1 VDSLPDNVDAIRWR
15 IEEVDN
21 QIIGLIG
28 KRMKL
33 AKQMGQHKV
42 DTKKTIRN
50 LKVEDQVIARYVSRA
65 KEAGISEAVSRQ
77 IAMLLIRESVEAQLC
92 LPQVEEP
99 KKITIVGGSG
109 KMGAWFSRFFA
120 QRGHEILVNDIVSST
135 IYPFEN
141 NLRRA
146 ISDADVVVVAA
157 PISDS
162 PDVLKSVLE
171 LKPKGLVFDLSS
183 VKEPVVKMLRN
194 AVAKGERVCS
204 VHPMFGPDA
213 ESMLERNL
221 LLCDCGSPEAI
232 EETKELFGSAG
243 ASISVMPIER
253 HDELIAYVLGMSHAL
268 NIAFFEAL
276 ANSGHTFE
284 ELRVAASTTFD
295 HQVANSRRVAKE
307 DPEMYYDIQH
317 LNPHNIGALDALL
330 EAMEEVRSA
339 AKEKESDDFVHIME
353 RGKEYFGGE

>member
-1 VDSLPDNVDAIRWR
+1 MPDNIDAVRWR

-21 QIIGLIG
+21 EIISLIG
-28 KRMKL
+28 QRMKL

-42 DTKKTIRN
+42 NTKKSIRN

-65 KEAGISEAVSRQ
+65 KEAGVSEVVSRQ
-77 IAMLLIRESVEAQLC
+77 IAMMLIRESVEAQLR
-92 LPQVEEP
+92 LPKAVEP

-146 ISDADVVVVAA
+146 ISNADVVVVAA

-162 PDVLKSVLE
+162 PNILKSVLA

-183 VKEPVVKMLRN
+183 IKEPVVKLLRS
-194 AVAKGERVCS
+194 AVEKGEKVCS
-204 VHPMFGPDA
+204 VHPMFGPEA
-213 ESMLERNL
+213 ETMLERNL

-232 EETKELFGSAG
+232 EEAKELFASAG
-243 ASISVMPIER
+243 ALISVMPIEKN
-253 HDELIAYVLGMSHAL
+253 DELIAYVLGMSHAL

-276 ANSGHTFE
+276 AESGHSFE
-284 ELRVAASTTFD
+284 ELKAAASTTFD
-295 HQVANSRRVAKE
+295 MQVSNSRRVARE
-307 DPEMYYDIQH
+307 NPEMYYEIQH
-317 LNPHNIGALDALL
+317 LNPHNIEALDALI
-330 EAMEEVRSA
+330 EAMKEVRTA
-339 AKEKESDDFVHIME
+339 AKNKESEEFVHIMQK
-353 RGKEYFGGE
+353 GKQYFGGD

>member
-1 VDSLPDNVDAIRWR
+1 MPDNVDAIRWR

-21 QIIGLIG
+21 EIISLIG
-28 KRMKL
+28 QRMNL
-33 AKQMGQHKV
+33 ARQMGQHKV
-42 DTKKTIRN
+42 DTKRSIRN
-50 LKVEDQVIARYVSRA
+50 LKVEDQVIARYASRA
-65 KEAGISEAVSRQ
+65 KESGVSEAISRQ
-77 IAMLLIRESVEAQLC
+77 IAMLLIRESVEAQLR
-92 LPQVEEP
+92 LPKAVVP

-146 ISDADVVVVAA
+146 ISNADVVVVAA

-162 PDVLKSVLE
+162 PEILKSVLA

-183 VKEPVVKMLRN
+183 IKEPVAKLLRS
-194 AVAKGERVCS
+194 AAQKGGRVCS

-232 EETKELFGSAG
+232 EEAKVLFASTG
-243 ASISVMPIER
+243 ASISVMPIED

-284 ELRVAASTTFD
+284 ELKMAGSTTFD
-295 HQVANSRRVAKE
+295 MQVANSRRVASE
-307 DPEMYYDIQH
+307 DPEMYYEIQNF
-317 LNPHNIGALDALL
+317 NPHSVAALDKLL
-330 EAMEEVRSA
+330 EAMEAVRSA
-339 AKEKESDDFVHIME
+339 AKDKDSDEFVRIME
-353 RGKEYFGGE
+353 KGKEYFGGE

>member
-1 VDSLPDNVDAIRWR
+1 
-15 IEEVDN
+15 VDN
-21 QIIGLIG
+21 EIINLIG
-28 KRMKL
+28 QRMKL
-33 AKQMGQHKV
+33 AKRMGQHKV
-42 DTKKTIRN
+42 DTKKSIRN

-65 KEAGISEAVSRQ
+65 KEAGVSDAVSRQ
-77 IAMLLIRESVEAQLC
+77 IAMLLIRESVEAQLR
-92 LPQVEEP
+92 LPQVDEP

-109 KMGAWFSRFFA
+109 KMGTWFSRFFA

-135 IYPFEN
+135 GFPFEN

-146 ISDADVVVVAA
+146 IINADVVVVAA

-162 PDVLKSVLE
+162 PDVLKNVLN

-183 VKEPVVKMLRN
+183 VKEPVVKLLRN

-204 VHPMFGPDA
+204 VHPMFGPEA

-232 EETKELFGSAG
+232 EETKELFASAG
-243 ASISVMPIER
+243 ASISVMPIEK

-276 ANSGHTFE
+276 ANSGNTFE
-284 ELRVAASTTFD
+284 DLKAAASTTFD
-295 HQVANSRRVAKE
+295 IQVANSQRVARE
-307 DPEMYYDIQH
+307 NPEMYYEIQH
-317 LNPHNIGALDALL
+317 LNPHNVEALDALI
-330 EAMEEVRSA
+330 EAMQEVRSA
-339 AKEKESDDFVHIME
+339 AKSEKSDDFVHIME
-353 RGKEYFGGE
+353 KGKEYLGGD

>member
-1 VDSLPDNVDAIRWR
+1 MPNNVDAVRWR

-21 QIIGLIG
+21 QIISLIG
-28 KRMKL
+28 QRMRL
-33 AKQMGQHKV
+33 AKKMGQHKV
-42 DTKKTIRN
+42 DANKSIRN
-50 LKVEDQVIARYVSRA
+50 LKVEDQVMARYASRA

-77 IAMLLIRESVEAQLC
+77 IAMLLIRESVEAQLRI
-92 LPQVEEP
+92 PQAVEP

-109 KMGAWFSRFFA
+109 KMGAWFCRFFA
-120 QRGHEILVNDIVSST
+120 QRGHEILVNDVVAST

-146 ISDADVVVVAA
+146 ISHADVVVVAA

-162 PDVLKSVLE
+162 PEILKSVLN

-183 VKEPVVKMLRN
+183 VKEPVIKLLRN
-194 AVAKGERVCS
+194 AVEKGERVCS
-204 VHPMFGPDA
+204 VHPMFGPEA

-221 LLCDCGSPEAI
+221 LLCDCGSSEAI
-232 EETKELFGSAG
+232 EETKDLFASAG
-243 ASISVMPIER
+243 ANISVMPIET

-268 NIAFFEAL
+268 NIAFFDAL
-276 ANSGHTFE
+276 VKSGHPFE
-284 ELRVAASTTFD
+284 ELETAASTTFH

-307 DPEMYYDIQH
+307 DPEMYYEIQH
-317 LNPHNIGALDALL
+317 LNPHNAGALDMLL

-339 AKEKESDDFVHIME
+339 AKGKESDEFIYIME
-353 RGKEYFGGE
+353 KGKEYFGGE